1 LLIEYLTGYIILND
15 DVVITDFNQTFL
27 DLFNFK
33 ANQIRNISLFELLK
47 HFTKT
52 QENTEL
58 LANSI
63 AATKSN
69 NQTIN
74 FEKYFSDYNKYFNVE
89 INSITNKGSHLG
101 TLILFKDIT
110 QHKLDMETIKD
121 NQDMLVEKERLAS
134 LGQMI
139 GGIAHNL
146 KTPIMSISGAAEGL
160 SDLIK
165 EYDESIEDPDVNA
178 KDHHEIAHDMNVWIE
193 KVRGHLSY
201 MSDIITA
208 IKGQAVSFEDQT
220 STDFTIDELVRMV
233 DILMKHEL
241 KSSLTD
247 METNVEISKDT
258 IVQGNMNSLIQV
270 INNIISN
277 AIQAYVSN
285 NKTNEKILLNISSP
299 DKTNL
304 LITIKD
310 NAGGLPKK
318 VQEKLFKEMITT
330 KGKNGTGLGLFMSYS
345 NIKAH
350 FGGSLSYQTEDG
362 TGTIFTISI
371 PLKKSVK

>member
-1 LLIEYLTGYIILND
+1 MLIEYLTGYIILND